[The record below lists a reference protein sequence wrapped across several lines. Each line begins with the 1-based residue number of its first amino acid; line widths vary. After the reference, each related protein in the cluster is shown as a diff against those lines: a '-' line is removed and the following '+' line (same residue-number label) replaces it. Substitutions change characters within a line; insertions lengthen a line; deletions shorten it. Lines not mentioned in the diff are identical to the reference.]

1 MTKNYLQDNLT
12 FAIPKKKRER
22 KRDEQDWKL
31 RKKVGRS
38 YVSRARE
45 GSSNGTLY
53 LYVLLQ
59 QEWCGNRSN
68 QYRK

>member
-1 MTKNYLQDNLT
+1 MYLQDNFT
-12 FAIPKKKRER
+12 FAIPKKRER
-22 KRDEQDWKL
+22 KRDEAPHT
-31 RKKVGRS
+31 GRS
-38 YVSRARE
+38 QLCESEPAKNRWALGFVKWYS
-45 GSSNGTLY
+45 LP